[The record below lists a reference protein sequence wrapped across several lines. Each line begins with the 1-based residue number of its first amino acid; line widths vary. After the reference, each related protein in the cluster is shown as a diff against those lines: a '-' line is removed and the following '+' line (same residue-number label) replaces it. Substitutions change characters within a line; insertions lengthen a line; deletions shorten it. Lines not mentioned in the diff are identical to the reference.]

1 MTSKTSEYIL
11 RFQSQDQLGIVAA
24 ISTALWRSQA
34 NIIHMDQYSEDDGQ
48 FFMRL
53 AFSLSDRSQ
62 LEELRRHIQQVSEPF
77 RGIWSIYDMSIR
89 PRMGILVSKPA
100 HCLKELLYLWESG
113 ELAVDIPFVISN
125 HADHEEYVRH
135 HGIPYMYIPSSTED
149 RKEAEILSVIKDST
163 DFLVLARYMQILSA
177 DFLKQYNQAIIN
189 IHHSFLPSFKGAN
202 PYKQAHDA
210 GVKIIGATAHYVTP
224 VLDEGPI
231 IAQEV
236 TPVSHQDTVASLK
249 QKGAR
254 LERQCLSQAVHA
266 HVNQKISIY
275 QGRSIVFN
283 S

>member
-1 MTSKTSEYIL
+1 MRIL
-11 RFQSQDQLGIVAA
+11 TPNFVA
-24 ISTALWRSQA
+24 
-34 NIIHMDQYSEDDGQ
+34 Q
-48 FFMRL
+48 FPH
-53 AFSLSDRSQ
+53 Q
-62 LEELRRHIQQVSEPF
+62 
-77 RGIWSIYDMSIR
+77 
-89 PRMGILVSKPA
+89 
-100 HCLKELLYLWESG
+100 
-113 ELAVDIPFVISN
+113 
-125 HADHEEYVRH
+125 
-135 HGIPYMYIPSSTED
+135 
-149 RKEAEILSVIKDST
+149 
-163 DFLVLARYMQILSA
+163 
-177 DFLKQYNQAIIN
+177 IIN
-189 IHHSFLPSFKGAN
+189 IHHSFLPAFIGAN
-202 PYKQAHDA
+202 PYRQAWER